1 MSFGSFD
8 NRSSAQTNA
17 EINMVPL
24 IDVMLVL
31 LVIFLITAP
40 LLTHSI
46 KVQLPQATAEPV
58 DKDPKSL
65 DLAVTE
71 EGLLF
76 LNNEPVALEDL
87 TEVLRPYSQETPQP
101 EVRIRADQETRYEL
115 LAQVMSKSK
124 ASGMVRLGFV
134 TRPGA
139 ESSPS
144 TPPSDATSAL
154 KESASA
160 SAGAAKG
167 SSQKES
173 AAVN

>member
-8 NRSSAQTNA
+8 NRSSTNTMS

-46 KVQLPQATAEPV
+46 KVQLPQATAQPV
-58 DKDPKSL
+58 ENEQKTL
-65 DLAVTE
+65 DLAVTLD
-71 EGLLF
+71 GALF

-87 TEVLRPYSQETPQP
+87 SQTLAPYATETPQP
-101 EVRIRADQETRYEL
+101 EIRIRADQETRYEL
-115 LAQVMSKSK
+115 LAQVMSQAK
-124 ASGMVRLGFV
+124 ASGMARLGFV

-139 ESSPS
+139 ERQTSP
-144 TPPSDATSAL
+144 DAGGVGVQLPTVPA
-154 KESASA
+154 EPAP
-160 SAGAAKG
+160 
-167 SSQKES
+167 
-173 AAVN
+173 